1 MEDDVSKAKGS
12 KEKNKIKKQADEK
25 KRAAVESKTN
35 KTSSPLTALGESRK
49 GK

>member
-12 KEKNKIKKQADEK
+12 KEKNKIKKRADEK
-25 KRAAVESKTN
+25 KRAAVERKTS
-35 KTSSPLTALGESRK
+35 KTSSTQTAFGELRK